1 MVELNKY
8 QEKMIEDI
16 MRSLLGDVFSY
27 LDNDVSIV
35 FDEKGK
41 PEVHINE
48 NVRFTKTKGH
58 NRNI

>member
-41 PEVHINE
+41 PEIHIN
-48 NVRFTKTKGH
+48 
-58 NRNI
+58 